1 MSFFSHASSNMDIMY
16 SFFKTWSAVAVFAV
30 SPVAPAADILWDVPG
45 RDGKPLFRLTIKDPA
60 LIDDSDD
67 DPDEEP
73 DQYFMLNEKEQGA
86 LIEGLGYWASLLAPR
101 SKNADA
107 LDIAVFGIDVFDDN
121 ASAGSCSLANGY
133 TQLSS
138 ALVGNSSVS
147 CDECA
152 GGLAVITIDHSQ
164 YFGGVWYTEP
174 MSSLPRNGEYSDL
187 PSTLVHEMMHAL
199 GMASSSSENRGINTF
214 KTNISLWDEGLRDI
228 NGNKAKPGMIIA
240 KKGSPEDDGNAFVM
254 EDVDSESGAWFTG
267 KYVDE
272 VLQGAMIAWA
282 DDSESS
288 RVPGL
293 PVNGWESDDSGS
305 SAELS
310 HIELQNSLLSH
321 QAYRNWNIP
330 MEAELAALQD
340 IGLDFDRRN
349 FFGSS
354 LYNDEVIVVNSNPY
368 YARNAD
374 GTDWV
379 EGRYNMNSYGIG
391 FHVYGS
397 NNTIRQAADLLSG
410 GEWGMGIRMDGS
422 QNTLSIDSGVRVHAN
437 GDGGN
442 ALLVSYGRNHYVIN
456 QGDLQAL
463 GEGGVAARFDFGS
476 NEMGD
481 FWEKRGSFIRVA
493 RRDDGTDGEVVW
505 GFLELTDAL
514 SGALVDSF
522 DVTGSLR
529 GEKAAI
535 FISDNAYVEN
545 INIMAGA
552 FLGGDIISE
561 WNPESELIQ
570 AEGEDDFT
578 TSLTFGLKAD
588 AEGRATEDG
597 DFSFFLRY
605 EGNIS
610 GENNMNMAVIGG
622 QLVYN
627 GEADLL
633 SVVVEEG
640 ATLLGEGA
648 FSVAEMMESRGVI
661 SPGDGIG
668 TMIVNGDF
676 VQAESGTLWV
686 EMDRTGNYDRLVV
699 NGNAQVEGT
708 LLVDIKRGYYRG
720 SYTIT
725 PLAASAEFFADYEV
739 SSLSLS
745 PTLTITAREDIQSGS
760 NDIIVSTSRD
770 ADAYSHYAL
779 TDSAQR
785 VGGAMDGISAEAPS
799 QMQDLFAALDFSSAD
814 GGDIAYALP
823 RLSADAY
830 GGAALA
836 TIEMQR
842 MLNDLVLSGS
852 YRFSESRDGYNFFAQ
867 PYMGG
872 NDQPGSIGYKSYNV
886 GLLSGVRNTSNAGIT
901 YGAHAAFNYMSMT
914 GDTNGKLDSNSFLL
928 GGHVAYAPGTEGL
941 RLNLL
946 CRAGVDQMK
955 MKRRVGFYGFDGSN
969 SADWTGF
976 SFATRLQGSYDWDLG
991 SVLVGPLTGLDY
1003 GLATRPS
1010 VTEDGTLATRLRLDS
1025 GTYQSLRTR
1034 MGGQIAMKPLS
1045 LGGQASWLAQASVT
1059 WNHELLNETGTTNA
1073 CFAAAQDYGFSN
1085 RVKFPGRDSIGFDLG
1100 FVIDTG
1106 YAISFLV
1113 NGGSEV
1119 FMHGD
1124 SSLYGNASVVW
1135 KF

>member
-1 MSFFSHASSNMDIMY
+1 MY
-16 SFFKTWSAVAVFAV
+16 GFFKTWGVVSVAVFAV
-30 SPVAPAADILWDVPG
+30 SAVAPAADILWNVEG

-60 LIDDSDD
+60 LIDDT
-67 DPDEEP
+67 DEEP
-73 DQYFMLNEKEQGA
+73 DEYFMLNEKEQGA
-86 LIEGLGYWASLLAPR
+86 LIEGMGYWASLLAPR
-101 SKNADA
+101 AKNGDA
-107 LDIAVFGIDVFDDN
+107 LNITVFGIDLFDDN
-121 ASAGSCSLANGY
+121 ASAGSCSLENGY

-138 ALVGNSSVS
+138 ALVGNPPES

-199 GMASSSSENRGINTF
+199 GMASTSSEQNGGINSF
-214 KTNISLWDEGLRDI
+214 KTNMSSWDQGLRDTY
-228 NGNKAKPGMIIA
+228 GNKAKPGMIIA
-240 KKGSPEDDGNAFVM
+240 MKGSPEDDGNAFVM
-254 EDVDSESGAWFTG
+254 EREYWNSGAWFTG

-282 DDSESS
+282 DDSERS

-293 PVNGWESDDSGS
+293 PVNGWEPDGLDII
-305 SAELS
+305 AELS
-310 HIELQNSLLSH
+310 HIELQNSLMSH
-321 QAYRNWNIP
+321 QTYRNWNIP

-340 IGLDFDRRN
+340 MGLDFDRRN
-349 FFGSS
+349 FFGAS
-354 LYNDEVIVVNSNPY
+354 LYNDEVIFVNTNPY
-368 YARNAD
+368 YARNAE

-379 EGRYNMNSYGIG
+379 EGRYNTNSYGIG

-481 FWEKRGSFIRVA
+481 FCEKRGSFIRVA
-493 RRDDGTDGEVVW
+493 RGEDGSNGEVIW
-505 GFLELTDAL
+505 NFLELTDAL

-529 GEKAAI
+529 GEKAAL

-561 WNPESELIQ
+561 WNPANELIQ
-570 AEGEDDFT
+570 AAGEDDFT
-578 TSLTFGLKAD
+578 TALTFGLKAD
-588 AEGRATEDG
+588 AEGRATEAG
-597 DFSFFLRY
+597 DSSFFLRF

-610 GENNMNMAVIGG
+610 GANNMNMAVIAG

-633 SVVVEEG
+633 SVLVEEG
-640 ATLLGEGA
+640 ATLSGMGA

-668 TMIVNGDF
+668 TMIVHGDF

-686 EMDRTGNYDRLVV
+686 EMDDAGNYDRLEV
-699 NGNAQVEGT
+699 NGSAHVEGT
-708 LLVDIKRGYYRG
+708 LLVDIKRGYYRD

-725 PLAASAEFFADYEV
+725 PLAASGELFADYEV
-739 SSLSLS
+739 NCLSLS
-745 PTLTITAREDIQSGS
+745 PTLTITAREDVQSGS
-760 NDIIVSTSRD
+760 NDIIVSTSRG
-770 ADAYSHYAL
+770 AGAYSRYAL

-785 VGGAMDGISAEAPS
+785 VGIALDGISAEAPS
-799 QMQDLFAALDFSSAD
+799 EMQDLFAALDFSSAD
-814 GGDIAYALP
+814 GGDISYALP

-830 GGAALA
+830 GATALA
-836 TIEMQR
+836 TLEMQR
-842 MLNDLVLSGS
+842 MLNDLVLSDT
-852 YRFSESRDGYNFFAQ
+852 YRFSESRDGYDFFAQ

-872 NDQPGSIGYKSYNV
+872 NDQPGSIGYKSYNI
-886 GLLSGVRNTSNAGIT
+886 GLLGGVRNTSNEGLT

-928 GGHVAYAPGTEGL
+928 GGHVEYAPGTEGL

-946 CRAGVDQMK
+946 CRAGVDQMQ
-955 MKRRVGFYGFDGSN
+955 MKRRVGFYGFDASN

-976 SFATRLQGSYDWDLG
+976 SFATCVQGSYDWDLG
-991 SVLVGPLTGLDY
+991 SVLVGPLAGLDY

-1010 VTEDGTLATRLRLDS
+1010 VTEDGTLATRLQLDS

-1045 LGGQASWLAQASVT
+1045 LVGQASWLAQASVT
-1059 WNHELLNETGTTNA
+1059 WNHELLNDTGTTNA
-1073 CFAAAQDYGFSN
+1073 SFAAAQDYGFSN

-1113 NGGSEV
+1113 NGGSEL

>member
-1 MSFFSHASSNMDIMY
+1 MSFFSRGSSNDDIMY
-16 SFFKTWSAVAVFAV
+16 GFFKTWGAVSVAVFAV
-30 SPVAPAADILWDVPG
+30 SAVAPAADILWDVPG
-45 RDGKPLFRLTIKDPA
+45 RDNKPLFRLTIKDPA
-60 LIDDSDD
+60 LIDDSDN

-73 DQYFMLNEKEQGA
+73 EEYFMLNEKEQGA
-86 LIEGLGYWASLLAPR
+86 LIEGMGYWASLLAPR
-101 SKNADA
+101 AKNGDV
-107 LDIAVFGIDVFDDN
+107 INIVVFGIDEYDDN
-121 ASAGSCSLANGY
+121 ASASSCPLANGY

-138 ALVGNSSVS
+138 ALAGNPQQS
-147 CDECA
+147 CDDCE
-152 GGLAVITIDHSQ
+152 GGLAMITIDHAQ
-164 YFGGVWYTEP
+164 YFGGVWYMEP

-199 GMASSSSENRGINTF
+199 GLASSESETGRFAKNL
-214 KTNISLWDEGLRDI
+214 SLWDQGLRDI
-228 NGNKAKPGMIIA
+228 RGNKAKPGMKIT
-240 KKGSPEDDGNAFVM
+240 KKDSAGDDGNAFVM

-310 HIELQNSLLSH
+310 HIELQNSLMSH

-340 IGLDFDRRN
+340 IGLDLDRRN

-354 LYNDEVIVVNSNPY
+354 LYNDEVIVVNTNPY
-368 YARNAD
+368 YARNVE
-374 GTDWV
+374 GTDWI
-379 EGRYNMNSYGIG
+379 EGCYNMNSYGIG

-397 NNTIRQAADLLSG
+397 NNTIRQAVDLLSG

-422 QNTLSIDSGVRVHAN
+422 QNTLSIDAGVRVHAN

-481 FWEKRGSFIRVA
+481 FCEKRGSFIRAA
-493 RRDDGTDGEVVW
+493 RDEGGSNGEVVW
-505 GFLELTDAL
+505 NILALTDAL

-529 GEKAAI
+529 GEKAAL

-561 WNPESELIQ
+561 WNPGNELIQ
-570 AEGEDDFT
+570 AGGEDDFT

-588 AEGRATEDG
+588 AGGRATEEG
-597 DFSFFLRY
+597 DSSFFLRY

-610 GENNMNMAVIGG
+610 GTNNMNMAVIGG
-622 QLVYN
+622 QLVYS
-627 GEADLL
+627 GEANLL
-633 SVVVEEG
+633 RVLVEEG
-640 ATLLGEGA
+640 ATLSGTGA

-686 EMDRTGNYDRLVV
+686 EMDGAGNYDRLEV
-699 NGNAQVEGT
+699 NGSAQVEGT
-708 LLVDIKRGYYRG
+708 LLVDIKRGYYRD

-725 PLAASAEFFADYEV
+725 PLAASGELFADYEV
-739 SSLSLS
+739 SCLSLS
-745 PTLTITAREDIQSGS
+745 PTLTITAREDVQSES
-760 NDIIVSTSRD
+760 NDIIVSTSRGV
-770 ADAYSHYAL
+770 DAYSRYSL

-785 VGGAMDGISAEAPS
+785 VGAVLDLISAGSPS
-799 QMQDLFAALDFSSAD
+799 EMQDLFAALDFSSAD
-814 GGDIAYALP
+814 GRDIAYALP

-836 TIEMQR
+836 TLEMQR
-842 MLNDLVLSGS
+842 MLNDLVLSDT
-852 YRFSESRDGYNFFAQ
+852 YRFSESRDGYDFFAQ

-872 NDQPGSIGYKSYNV
+872 NDQPGSIGYKSYNI
-886 GLLSGVRNTSNAGIT
+886 GLLGGVRNTSNAGIS

-928 GGHVAYAPGTEGL
+928 GGHVEYAPGTEGL

-991 SVLVGPLTGLDY
+991 SVLVGPLAGLDY

-1010 VTEDGTLATRLRLDS
+1010 VTEDGTLATRLQLDS

-1034 MGGQIAMKPLS
+1034 MGGQIAMKPLP

-1100 FVIDTG
+1100 FVVDTG
-1106 YAISFLV
+1106 YAISFLL